1 MFNLQAAIENAG
13 YETRSYSGRGMY
25 GKQCLGV
32 VSENT
37 IETIVDILRWAFS
50 EGTTENDDLY
60 YALSKAMQSA
70 KTDSMGQGYI
80 IYFPDHEYK

>member
-1 MFNLQAAIENAG
+1 MFNLQSTIENAG

-25 GKQCLGV
+25 GKQCLGIS
-32 VSENT
+32 SENV
-37 IETIVDILRWAFS
+37 IKTIVDILRWVFG
-50 EGTTENDDLY
+50 EGDDDLY

-70 KTDSMGQGYI
+70 KTDSMGHGFI

>member
-1 MFNLQAAIENAG
+1 MFNLQSTIENAG

-25 GKQCLGV
+25 GKQCLGIS
-32 VSENT
+32 SENV
-37 IETIVDILRWAFS
+37 IETIVDILHWAFS
-50 EGTTENDDLY
+50 EGDDDLY

-70 KTDSMGQGYI
+70 KTDSMGHGLI